1 MSTTIEIE
9 RAVAAPASDVW
20 ANLATYADIAVWNPN
35 IAKSYLIDGSAPA
48 GEGALRQCDFAD
60 GKNWIRERIV
70 EWREGESY
78 TVDIYEGTMPLQ
90 RARATLGVRPQGD
103 RASTAFMRFE
113 YTPKFGVLG
122 TLMNVLMMKRMMS
135 STMAK
140 VLQGLGDKAEDRAA

>member
-9 RAVAAPASDVW
+9 RPVAAPPSAVW
-20 ANLATYADIAVWNPN
+20 ANLASYADISAWNPN
-35 IAKSYLIDGSAPA
+35 IAKSYLIDGSAPS
-48 GEGALRQCDFAD
+48 GKGAVRQCDFAD

-70 EWREGESY
+70 DWKDGESY

-90 RARATLGVRPQGD
+90 SARATLGVRPGQDG
-103 RASTAFMRFE
+103 ASTAYMRFE

-122 TLMNVLMMKRMMS
+122 SVMNVLMMKRMMS

-140 VLQGLGDKAEDRAA
+140 VLAGLQEKTEERAA